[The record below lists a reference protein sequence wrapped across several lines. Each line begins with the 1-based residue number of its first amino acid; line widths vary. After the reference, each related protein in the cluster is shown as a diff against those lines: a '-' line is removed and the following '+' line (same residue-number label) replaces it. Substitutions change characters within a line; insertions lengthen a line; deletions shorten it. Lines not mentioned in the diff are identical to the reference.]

1 MKTFIALIFKNDTI
15 VYDFDTRNQEIIEKV
30 EVTEASKKLVA
41 ADKILSVSENHI
53 VVRYAHNRVIY
64 WECLED
70 YGTVKRLFS

>member
-41 ADKILSVSENHI
+41 TNMI
-53 VVRYAHNRVIY
+53 
-64 WECLED
+64 
-70 YGTVKRLFS
+70 